1 MIYQI
6 YGTDPHQM
14 TKALMEAVKAADQ
27 IPAGAEVAL
36 KPNLVL
42 AGKPDRGATT
52 HSGVLSGCIEYL
64 QDHGFN
70 AISILESSW
79 TGADTGQAMRTCGY
93 DTVCRRYQV
102 PFYDLKE
109 DETRWIDTPLRP
121 MEICRR
127 ALEAG
132 YLIDLPVLKGHCQT
146 RMTCALKN
154 LKGCIPDREKR
165 KFHGE
170 GLHRPI
176 AALAAVLKPQLVIV
190 DGICGDLDFEE
201 GGNPVQA
208 NRMYL
213 GTDPVQADAYGCTL
227 MGLSPADVP
236 YLPLAEQWG
245 AGSLSL
251 QEGDIVSLNEPD
263 CNTPVPRPTGAVA
276 KLARPIRQD
285 SACSACYAS
294 LIRALYELDRAGI
307 PVRQE
312 IRIGQGWR
320 GTRWPGI
327 GIGACCA
334 GASISAA
341 GCPPTAQEI
350 TAVLKAALHGGRSK
364 GGL

>member
-1 MIYQI
+1 MLYQI
-6 YGTDPHQM
+6 YGTDPHEM
-14 TKALMEAVKAADQ
+14 TRALLDAAQIADQ

-42 AGKPDRGATT
+42 AGKPERGATT
-52 HSGVLSGCIEYL
+52 HSGVLSGCIAYL
-64 QDHGFN
+64 QDHGIRR
-70 AISILESSW
+70 ISVIESSW
-79 TGADTGQAMRTCGY
+79 TGADTEQAMRACGY

-102 PFYDLKE
+102 PFYDLKG
-109 DETRWIDTPLRP
+109 DETRRVDTPLRP

-165 KFHGE
+165 RFHAE

-213 GTDPVQADAYGCTL
+213 GTDPVQVDAYGCTL

-245 AGSLSL
+245 AGRMAL
-251 QEGDIVSLNEPD
+251 GDICTLNEPD
-263 CNTPVPRPTGAVA
+263 CKAPFPKPTGAVA
-276 KLARPIRQD
+276 KLARPVRQD

-294 LIRALYELDRAGI
+294 LIRALYELDRAGY
-307 PVRQE
+307 PVDQE

-320 GTRWPGI
+320 GKTWTGI
-327 GIGACCA
+327 GIGACCS
-334 GASISAA
+334 GASVSVA

-350 TAVLKAALHGGRSK
+350 ADVLAGSPRGGTRQ
-364 GGL
+364 GGS